1 MSQESIKMP
10 SKALEVNI
18 ECSRVDVTISARYE
32 PLKEVMSKYQG
43 IMDGLDTFL
52 TEVCHPYRNWK
63 FIVKE
68 ARGYSLDY
76 FHLLV
81 DHTKGPYSAQLFID
95 IFLEALVSSPD
106 ADVKLDAVDNL
117 LLFIQK
123 IINNS
128 GKHFTNFSPTL
139 SYAFNHIECL
149 EKDVFNL
156 FVKSYYQ
163 LNKIIKTFSDKSPS
177 KEAMSPAV
185 LLLVKYLKESYGCWL
200 EEEDPYVWFTRE
212 VNHGSVN
219 SDNIK
224 EIFAPISHAQLKA
237 YQDQL
242 ERTQK
247 AGRRDP
253 KKVMDD
259 LAQLPGYRQIA
270 DVYRDLPRKL
280 QAAGESTGHG
290 DYWKLIFL
298 FHIMNNAGLSSI
310 HEDTLREI
318 NRILSWLIGSL
329 KPNEMK
335 PLIKKTF
342 DILRESVSKYPG
354 TALNCMQ
361 NVGKAIYKTDE
372 SDLVAYF
379 LDSVIDLGFQ
389 TPDTKGVSDKW
400 QVMVNPA
407 HIQNIRT
414 WMEII
419 ELNPKWSK
427 KMISSLIIYLA
438 LCGVYIKDTDLFPRD
453 ITFFL
458 NSDIG
463 NVYNLTKQLMRLF
476 PVFFNDIGAEG
487 QLRDISTKL
496 DEISLRKD
504 VLIHFVRK
512 QSHVESSN
520 QIVSLMEATLE
531 FWRTRNKEGVEPF
544 FPQVVYSE
552 IETEGPYVDGVH
564 KVIQMVFE
572 AEGLN
577 EIQDLLRVNDDRIN
591 EAVKGLDG
599 FSSDDLERVKL
610 AISFYRLLHR
620 KYTMDFLEIDDYLSQ
635 LQPGEFP
642 NINDLRNALAGS
654 DTRNK
659 LFNLLSYL
667 ERLKESLLSRDK
679 FEIRED
685 IYHKRHFTVDI
696 PSMYGSYYEKKFD
709 TMGLTFRLESLAN
722 TLFEKL
728 VADIDLELITR
739 DTFFHIYDYL
749 VLFNKALKLDG
760 LSSSEIE
767 KQLELLNNSLGITGF
782 SFTQF
787 IDIFRGFSEAV
798 SNIVNDY
805 FNAIHQQNL
814 FKILRAIPPGDLL
827 PKYLPVGESFDED
840 KTIHRVSEV
849 FLRERIS
856 SSLGLQQLD
865 LLLSRIMNTLFRQS
879 DKLPKNELGL
889 LFNYDPQKAVTPILS
904 ENNRASSI
912 IYLGN
917 KGLNLVKLSKYGFP
931 VPPGF
936 IVTTEVF
943 RYREV
948 IDNYAPAFKN
958 LRDQMNKEISV
969 IELLTGK
976 SFGNPKNPLLFSVRS
991 GSPISQPG
999 MMTTFLNVGINEDIV
1014 NGMIA
1019 ISGDEWFPWDCYRR
1033 FMQSYGMTFDLSR
1046 NDFDDIIAWYKQ
1058 RLGIPHKIDFSGE
1071 QMKMI
1076 ALSYRDFILDHGI
1089 NVEENPF
1096 KQLYI
1101 TIVKVFESWN
1111 TSKAKAYR
1119 KIMGISD
1126 DWGTA
1131 VTIQSM
1137 VFGNLGPNA
1146 GSGVVFTHSPRISE
1160 DIINLW
1166 GDYSL
1171 CNQGEDV
1178 VSGLVKTLP
1187 ISNKQAETENR
1198 EMETTLENAFPSI
1211 YKNIRN
1217 LAKDLIYS
1225 RNWSP
1230 QEMEFTFEANDE
1242 KRLYFLQTRD
1252 MDIRERKTLLS
1263 FVIAPE
1269 TQSRLL
1275 GHGIGVSGGAMTG
1288 RAVFSL
1294 EEIHKWRNEEPK
1306 TPLILVRGDTVP
1318 DDIEEIFEAD
1328 GLLTARGGSTS
1339 HASIVAHRL
1348 EKTCVVGCGNLVCM
1362 EKDSTC
1368 SLDQALLKAGD
1379 WLSIDGREG
1388 SIYSGKLEIQ
1398 EVSRR

>member
-1 MSQESIKMP
+1 MP

-18 ECSRVDVTISARYE
+18 ECSRVDVTISERYE

-43 IMDGLDTFL
+43 IMDGLNTFL
-52 TEVCHPYRNWK
+52 TEICHPYRNWQ

-76 FHLLV
+76 FHLFMG
-81 DHTKGPYSAQLFID
+81 HPKGPYSAQLFID

-106 ADVKLDAVDNL
+106 ADVRLDAVDNL
-117 LLFIQK
+117 LLFLQK
-123 IINNS
+123 IINGS
-128 GKHFTNFSPTL
+128 GKELDSFSPAL
-139 SYAFNHIECL
+139 GYGFNRIGCL
-149 EKDVFNL
+149 EKDAFAL

-163 LNKIIKTFSDKSPS
+163 LNKLIKGFSDKSPP
-177 KEAMSPAV
+177 EGDLAPAS
-185 LLLVKYLKESYGCWL
+185 LLLVKYLQDSYICWL
-200 EEEDPYVWFTRE
+200 EEEDPLAWFTRE
-212 VNHGSVN
+212 VNHGAVY
-219 SDNIK
+219 SDNVK
-224 EIFAPISHAQLKA
+224 EIFRPISHRQLNA
-237 YQDQL
+237 YQDEL
-242 ERTQK
+242 EQALKDNSQDQK
-247 AGRRDP
+247 MLLDS
-253 KKVMDD
+253 
-259 LAQLPGYRQIA
+259 LARLPGYRQIA
-270 DVYRDLPRKL
+270 DVYRDLPRRL
-280 QAAGESTGHG
+280 QKAGEETGHG

-298 FHIMNNAGLSSI
+298 FHIMNKAGLSSI

-329 KPNEMK
+329 KPDEMK

-342 DILRESVSKYPG
+342 DILRESVRKYPG
-354 TALNCMQ
+354 TALNCIQ
-361 NVGKAIYKTDE
+361 NMGKAIYKTDE

-379 LDSVIDLGFQ
+379 LDFVIDLGFQ
-389 TPDTKGVSDKW
+389 TPEMKGVSDKW
-400 QVMVNPA
+400 LVMVNPA

-427 KMISSLIIYLA
+427 KMISSLIIYLS

-463 NVYNLTKQLMRLF
+463 NVYNLTKQLTRLF

-487 QLRDISTKL
+487 RLRDISTRL

-520 QIVSLMEATLE
+520 RIVSLMEATLE
-531 FWRTRNKEGVEPF
+531 FWRTGKKEGVEPF
-544 FPQVVYSE
+544 LPQVVYPE
-552 IETEGPYVDGVH
+552 VLTEGPYVDGVH
-564 KVIQMVFE
+564 RIIKRLFE
-572 AEGLN
+572 AEGIK
-577 EIQDLLRVNDDRIN
+577 EIQDLLRVSDDMIN
-591 EAVKGLDG
+591 EAVKGLSG
-599 FSSDDLERVKL
+599 FSADDLERVRL
-610 AISFYRLLHR
+610 AISFYRLLYR
-620 KYTMDFLEIDDYLSQ
+620 KYTLDFLEIDDYLSQ

-667 ERLKESLLSRDK
+667 EGLKESILSRDK
-679 FEIRED
+679 FEIQED

-709 TMGLTFRLESLAN
+709 TLGVAFRLESLAN
-722 TLFEKL
+722 TLFEEL

-760 LSSSEIE
+760 LLSSEIE
-767 KQLELLNNSLGITGF
+767 KQLELLDNSLGIAGF

-787 IDIFRGFSEAV
+787 IDIFRGFSHAV

-814 FKILRAIPPGDLL
+814 IKILRTMPPGDLL
-827 PKYLPVGESFDED
+827 PKYMPNGENFDED
-840 KTIHRVSEV
+840 KLIHRVSEV
-849 FLRERIS
+849 FLREMIS
-856 SSLGLQQLD
+856 SAMGLQQLD
-865 LLLSRIMNTLFRQS
+865 VFLSRIMNTLFRQS

-889 LFNYDPQKAVTPILS
+889 LLNYDPQKAITPIIS
-904 ENNRASSI
+904 DNKRGSSI

-917 KGLNLVKLSKYGFP
+917 KGLNLVRLSKYGFP

-936 IVTTEVF
+936 IITTEVF
-943 RYREV
+943 RHREV
-948 IDNYAPAFKN
+948 IDNYPPAFKN
-958 LRDQMNKEISV
+958 LEGQLNREISA

-991 GSPISQPG
+991 GSPISLPG
-999 MMTTFLNVGINEDIV
+999 MMNTFLNVGINEAIV
-1014 NGMIA
+1014 NGI
-1019 ISGDEWFPWDCYRR
+1019 ISMTGEEWFPWDCYRR
-1033 FMQSYGMTFDLSR
+1033 FMQSYGMAFGLKR
-1046 NDFDDIIAWYKQ
+1046 NDFDDIIAGYKE
-1058 RLGIPHKIDFSGE
+1058 RLSIPHKIDFSGE
-1071 QMKMI
+1071 QMKTI
-1076 ALSYRDFILDHGI
+1076 ALDYRNFILDHGI
-1089 NVEENPF
+1089 KVEESPF
-1096 KQLYI
+1096 RQLYI
-1101 TIVKVFESWN
+1101 TMGKVFDSWN
-1111 TSKAKAYR
+1111 TSKAKTYR
-1119 KIMGISD
+1119 KIMGLSD

-1137 VFGNLGPNA
+1137 VFGNLGQNS
-1146 GSGVVFTHSPRISE
+1146 GSGVVFTHSPRVSE

-1171 CNQGEDV
+1171 ANQGEDV

-1187 ISNKQAETENR
+1187 ISNKQAEIESR
-1198 EMETTLENAFPSI
+1198 ETDTTLENSFPGI
-1211 YKNIRN
+1211 YKSIRK
-1217 LAKDLIYS
+1217 LAKELIYT

-1230 QEMEFTFEANDE
+1230 QEMEFTFESNDD
-1242 KRLYFLQTRD
+1242 KKLYFLQTRD

-1263 FVIAPE
+1263 FVTGPD
-1269 TQSRLL
+1269 TKKRLL

-1288 RAVFSL
+1288 RAVFNL
-1294 EEIHKWRNEEPK
+1294 DEIHRWRSEEPK

-1368 SLDQALLKAGD
+1368 SLDQVHLKAGD

-1398 EVSRR
+1398 EVARR

>member
-1 MSQESIKMP
+1 MP

-18 ECSRVDVTISARYE
+18 ECSRVDVTISERYE

-43 IMDGLDTFL
+43 IMEGLNIFL
-52 TEVCHPYRNWK
+52 TEICHPYRNWK

-76 FHLLV
+76 FHLLAG
-81 DHTKGPYSAQLFID
+81 HPKGPVSAQLFID
-95 IFLEALVSSPD
+95 IFMEALVSAPD
-106 ADVKLDAVDNL
+106 ADVKADAVDNL
-117 LLFIQK
+117 LLFLQK
-123 IINNS
+123 IINNA
-128 GKHFTNFSPTL
+128 GKEIDSFSPAL
-139 SYAFNHIECL
+139 GYGFNRISCLDKDAFS
-149 EKDVFNL
+149 L
-156 FVKSYYQ
+156 FVMSYYQ
-163 LNKIIKTFSDKSPS
+163 LNKLIKGFADKKPR
-177 KEAMSPAV
+177 EDDLNQAG
-185 LLLVKYLKESYGCWL
+185 LLLVKYLQDSYICWL
-200 EEEDPYVWFTRE
+200 EEEDPFAWFTRE
-212 VNHGSVN
+212 VNHGAVYSDSV
-219 SDNIK
+219 K
-224 EIFAPISHAQLKA
+224 EIFKPISHNQLKA
-237 YQDQL
+237 YQGEL
-242 ERTQK
+242 EQTLKDNSRDLEMLM
-247 AGRRDP
+247 AGLVD
-253 KKVMDD
+253 
-259 LAQLPGYRQIA
+259 LPGYRQIA

-280 QAAGESTGHG
+280 QRAGEESGHG

-318 NRILSWLIGSL
+318 NRILSFLIGSL
-329 KPNEMK
+329 KPDEMK

-342 DILRESVSKYPG
+342 DILRESVKKYPG

-379 LDSVIDLGFQ
+379 LDSVIDLGFH
-389 TPDTKGVSDKW
+389 TPDMKGVSDRW

-453 ITFFL
+453 ITYFL

-463 NVYNLTKQLMRLF
+463 NVYNLTKQLTRLF

-487 QLRDISTKL
+487 QLRDISTRL

-504 VLIHFVRK
+504 ALIHFVRK

-531 FWRTRNKEGVEPF
+531 FWRTGKKEGVEPF
-544 FPQVVYSE
+544 MPQVVYSE
-552 IETEGPYVDGVH
+552 IFTDGPYLEGVH
-564 KVIQMVFE
+564 KVIQGLFK
-572 AEGLN
+572 AERLN
-577 EIQDLLRVNDDRIN
+577 EIQDLLRVNDDQITR
-591 EAVKGLDG
+591 AVEGMSG
-599 FSSDDLERVKL
+599 FTADDLERVKL
-610 AISFYRLLHR
+610 AVSFYRLLYR
-620 KYTMDFLEIDDYLSQ
+620 KYTLDFLEIDDYLST

-642 NINDLRNALAGS
+642 DISDLRAALAGS
-654 DTRNK
+654 DARNR
-659 LFNLLSYL
+659 LFGLLSYL
-667 ERLKESLLSRDK
+667 ERLKDSILSGDK
-679 FEIRED
+679 FDIRED

-709 TMGLTFRLESLAN
+709 TLGLTFRLESLAN
-722 TLFEKL
+722 TLFEEL
-728 VADIDLELITR
+728 VAGIDLELITR

-760 LSSSEIE
+760 LLSSEID
-767 KQLELLNNSLGITGF
+767 KQLELLNNSLGIAGF
-782 SFTQF
+782 SFTQYL
-787 IDIFRGFSEAV
+787 DIFRGFSQAV

-805 FNAIHQQNL
+805 FNAIHQHNL
-814 FKILRAIPPGDLL
+814 IKILQTMPAGALL
-827 PKYLPVGESFDED
+827 AKYMPTGENFDED
-840 KTIHRVSEV
+840 KLIHRVSEV

-865 LLLSRIMNTLFRQS
+865 VFLSRIMTTLFRQA
-879 DKLPKNELGL
+879 DKLPKNELDL
-889 LFNYDPQKAVTPILS
+889 LLNYDPQKAVTPILS
-904 ENNRASSI
+904 ENKRGSNLI
-912 IYLGN
+912 HLGN
-917 KGLNLVKLSKYGFP
+917 KGLNLVRLSKYGFP

-936 IVTTEVF
+936 IITTEVF

-958 LRDQMNKEISV
+958 LKDQLNKEILT

-976 SFGNPKNPLLFSVRS
+976 YFGKPRNPLLFSVRS
-991 GSPISQPG
+991 GSPISLPG
-999 MMTTFLNVGINEDIV
+999 MMNTFLNVGINEKIV
-1014 NGMIA
+1014 NGMI
-1019 ISGDEWFPWDCYRR
+1019 SMTGEEWFPWDCFRR
-1033 FMQSYGMTFDLSR
+1033 FMQSYGMTFGLKRD
-1046 NDFDDIIAWYKQ
+1046 DFDDIIAGYKE
-1058 RLGIPHKIDFSGE
+1058 RLSIPHKIEFSGE
-1071 QMKMI
+1071 QMKTI
-1076 ALSYRDFILDHGI
+1076 ALSYRNFILDHGI
-1089 NVEENPF
+1089 KIEESPF
-1096 KQLYI
+1096 KQLYLTMI
-1101 TIVKVFESWN
+1101 KVFESWN
-1111 TSKAKAYR
+1111 TSKAKTYR
-1119 KIMGISD
+1119 KIMGLSD

-1137 VFGNLGPNA
+1137 VYGNLGPNS
-1146 GSGVVFTHSPRISE
+1146 GSGVVFTHSPRVSE

-1171 CNQGEDV
+1171 GNQGEDV

-1187 ISNKQAETENR
+1187 ISNKQAEIENR
-1198 EMETTLENAFPSI
+1198 EADRTLENSFPGI
-1211 YKNIRN
+1211 YKRIRS
-1217 LAKDLIYS
+1217 LAKELIYT

-1230 QEMEFTFEANDE
+1230 QEMEFTFESDDD
-1242 KRLYFLQTRD
+1242 KKLYFLQTRD
-1252 MDIRERKTLLS
+1252 MDIRERKTVLS
-1263 FVIAPE
+1263 FVPGHE
-1269 TQSRLL
+1269 TRKRLL

-1288 RAVFSL
+1288 RAVFNL
-1294 EEIHKWRNEEPK
+1294 EEIHHWRREEPK
-1306 TPLILVRGDTVP
+1306 TPLILIRGDTVP
-1318 DDIEEIFEAD
+1318 DDIEEIYEAD

-1348 EKTCVVGCGNLVCM
+1348 AKTCVVGCGNLVCM
-1362 EKDSTC
+1362 EKDSAC
-1368 SLDQALLKAGD
+1368 SLDQVHLKSGD

-1398 EVSRR
+1398 EVARRL

>member
-1 MSQESIKMP
+1 MP

-18 ECSRVDVTISARYE
+18 ECSRVDVTISERYE

-43 IMDGLDTFL
+43 ILDGLNAFL

-76 FHLLV
+76 FHIMA

-106 ADVKLDAVDNL
+106 PDVRLDAVDNL

-123 IINNS
+123 IINSS
-128 GKHFTNFSPTL
+128 GRHFDNFSPTL

-149 EKDVFNL
+149 DREYFDL

-163 LNKIIKTFSDKSPS
+163 LNKIIKTFSSKSPP
-177 KEAMSPAV
+177 KEAISPA
-185 LLLVKYLKESYGCWL
+185 LLLLIKYLHESYACWL
-200 EEEDPYVWFTRE
+200 DEDDPYVWFARE
-212 VNHGSVN
+212 VNHDLLGAAG
-219 SDNIK
+219 IK
-224 EIFAPISHAQLKA
+224 EIFAPISHERLRT
-237 YQDQL
+237 YQDKV
-242 ERTQK
+242 ERPLK
-247 AGRRDP
+247 SGLRDP
-253 KKVMDD
+253 DKVMDD
-259 LAQLPGYRQIA
+259 LTGLPGYRQIA

-280 QAAGESTGHG
+280 QQAGEVSGHG
-290 DYWKLIFL
+290 EYWKLIFL
-298 FHIMNNAGLSSI
+298 FHIMNKAGLSSI

-318 NRILSWLIGSL
+318 NRILTLLIGSY
-329 KPNEMK
+329 KPEEMK

-342 DILRESVSKYPG
+342 DILKESVRKYQG

-361 NVGKAIYKTDE
+361 NMGKAIYKTDE

-389 TPDTKGVSDKW
+389 TPGMKGVSDKW
-400 QVMVNPA
+400 QVLVNPA

-427 KMISSLIIYLA
+427 KMISSLIIYLS

-458 NSDIG
+458 NSDIS
-463 NVYNLTKQLMRLF
+463 NVYNLTKQVMRLF

-487 QLRDISTKL
+487 HLRDISTKL

-531 FWRTRNKEGVEPF
+531 FWKTRNKEGIEPF
-544 FPQVVYSE
+544 IPQDVYSD

-564 KVIQMVFE
+564 LIVRRLFE
-572 AEGLN
+572 TAGIN
-577 EIQDLLRVNDDRIN
+577 EIQDLLVVNDDRIDK
-591 EAVKGLDG
+591 AVKGLKG
-599 FSSDDLERVKL
+599 YSSDDLERVKL
-610 AISFYRLLHR
+610 AISFYKLLHR
-620 KYTMDFLEIDDYLSQ
+620 KYTLDFLEIDDYLAQ
-635 LQPGEFP
+635 LHPGEFP

-667 ERLKESLLSRDK
+667 ERLKESVLSKDK

-728 VADIDLELITR
+728 VDDIDLELITR
-739 DTFFHIYDYL
+739 DTFFHIHDYL

-760 LSSSEIE
+760 LLSSEIE

-787 IDIFRGFSEAV
+787 IDIFRGFSQAV

-814 FKILRAIPPGDLL
+814 FKILRAIPQGELL
-827 PKYLPVGESFDED
+827 PKYLPMGENFDED

-865 LLLSRIMNTLFRQS
+865 LFLGRIMNTLFRQS
-879 DKLPKNELGL
+879 DKLSKKELGL
-889 LFNYDPQKAVTPILS
+889 LFNYDPQKAVSSIVS
-904 ENNRASSI
+904 ENKRAPGI

-917 KGLNLVKLSKYGFP
+917 KGLNLVKLNQYGFP

-948 IDNYAPAFKN
+948 IDNYSPAFKN
-958 LRDQMNKEISV
+958 LRDQLNREISIV
-969 IELLTGK
+969 ESLTGK
-976 SFGNPKNPLLFSVRS
+976 SFGNPENPLLFSVRS

-1014 NGMIA
+1014 NGMAA
-1019 ISGDEWFPWDCYRR
+1019 ITGNEWFSWDCYRR

-1046 NDFDDIIAWYKQ
+1046 NDFDDIIAWYKE
-1058 RLGIPHKIDFSGE
+1058 RLGIPHKVDFSGQ

-1076 ALSYRDFILDHGI
+1076 ALAYRDFILDHGI
-1089 NVEENPF
+1089 EVEENPF

-1101 TIVKVFESWN
+1101 AIVKVFESWN

-1137 VFGNLGPNA
+1137 VFGNLSQSS

-1160 DIINLW
+1160 DIITLW

-1171 CNQGEDV
+1171 ANQGEDV

-1187 ISNKQAETENR
+1187 ISNKQAEMENR
-1198 EMETTLENAFPSI
+1198 DMETTLENAFPSI
-1211 YKNIRN
+1211 YKSIRN
-1217 LAKDLIYS
+1217 LAKDLVYS

-1252 MDIRERKTLLS
+1252 MDIRERKALRS
-1263 FVIAPE
+1263 FVTGPE
-1269 TQSRLL
+1269 TKERLL
-1275 GHGIGVSGGAMTG
+1275 GHGIGVSGDALTG
-1288 RAVFSL
+1288 RAVFNL
-1294 EEIHKWRNEEPK
+1294 EEIRKWRSEEPN
-1306 TPLILVRGDTVP
+1306 TPLILIRGDTVP

-1348 EKTCVVGCGNLVCM
+1348 DKTCVVGSGNLVCM
-1362 EKDSTC
+1362 EKESAC
-1368 SLDQALLKAGD
+1368 SLDQVHLRAGD

-1398 EVSRR
+1398 EVSRRL